1 MPTDRRPTSGI
12 EERERPMS
20 NALYQDNRTAP
31 IVHVD
36 RKPTRVSARKV
47 AAGTYRPRGV
57 EDLGWRFR
65 YRVKRAVFT
74 VFGPPQL
81 MPHNDPL
88 ARLARARE
96 ERYAGRRARA

>member
-1 MPTDRRPTSGI
+1 MATQPRPDSEI

-31 IVHVD
+31 IVHVN
-36 RKPTRVSARKV
+36 RRPSRVSARKV
-47 AAGTYRPRGV
+47 AAGTYRPRAF

-65 YRVKRAVFT
+65 YRVKRAIFT

-96 ERYAGRRARA
+96 ERYAGRTTRG